1 MLRAIFL
8 LVLLSIPSSSLIA
21 QSLLPSKAEDLS
33 PSCSATPSL
42 PSGQLVC
49 QLYLKGFLDGLHAEP
64 GSNRISTVCLPEEF
78 SMDQIR
84 RVVVKWL
91 ENHPEKLH
99 WYVAQ
104 AVRVALEEAFP
115 CKK

>member
-1 MLRAIFL
+1 MLRAIVL
-8 LVLLSIPSSSLIA
+8 LVLLSVSSSLLIA
-21 QSLLPSKAEDLS
+21 QSSLPAYAEDLLH
-33 PSCSATPSL
+33 SCSAQNL

-64 GSNRISTVCLPEEF
+64 GSNRISTVCLREEF
-78 SMDQIR
+78 SMDQIK

-99 WYVAQ
+99 WYLAQ